1 MTIIMLSFSKYK
13 LTSIESIPLMSGQ
26 KVKNRFFKF
35 LLITAGTISIFLGF
49 IGIFLPILPTTP
61 FLLLAAALYS
71 KSSDKFYNWLINN
84 RLFGSFIKN
93 YREGNGITLQAKF
106 ISLTSLWLVIGS
118 TIIYA
123 IDNNYVRILLFLI
136 ATGVTIHL
144 LLIPTF
150 SRRKKVKLPLEK
162 GFEKSVL
169 K

>member
-1 MTIIMLSFSKYK
+1 
-13 LTSIESIPLMSGQ
+13 MSED
-26 KVKNRFFKF
+26 KVKNRFVKF
-35 LLITAGTISIFLGF
+35 LLITAGTLSIFLGF

-71 KSSDKFYNWLINN
+71 KSSDKFYNWLISN

-93 YREGNGITLQAKF
+93 YRDGNGITIQAKF
-106 ISLTSLWLVIGS
+106 ISLTSLWLVLGS

-123 IDNNYVRILLFLI
+123 IDIIYIKILLFLI
-136 ATGVTIHL
+136 AIGVTIHL

-150 SRRKKVKLPLEK
+150 FEKKRKSTSLENE
-162 GFEKSVL
+162 FEKSVL

>member
-1 MTIIMLSFSKYK
+1 MNEK
-13 LTSIESIPLMSGQ
+13 
-26 KVKNRFFKF
+26 KVQNRFVKF
-35 LLITAGTISIFLGF
+35 LLISAGTISIFLGF

-84 RLFGSFIKN
+84 RLFGSFIRN
-93 YREGNGITLQAKF
+93 YREGKGITLQAKF
-106 ISLTSLWLVIGS
+106 ISLTSLWLVLGS

-123 IDNNYVRILLFLI
+123 IENIYLKILLLLI
-136 ATGVTIHL
+136 AIGVTIHL

-150 SRRKKVKLPLEK
+150 LDRKKMKIQLKKQL
-162 GFEKSVL
+162 EKSVL